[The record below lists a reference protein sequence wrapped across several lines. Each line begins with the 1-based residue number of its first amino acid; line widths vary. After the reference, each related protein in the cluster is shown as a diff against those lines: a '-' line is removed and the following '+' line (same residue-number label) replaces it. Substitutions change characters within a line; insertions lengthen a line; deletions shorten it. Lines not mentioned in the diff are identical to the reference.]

1 MSANKAQFIDTLDH
15 RTSISAA
22 QAEEVVNALP
32 EVLGEWLRSFGANPQ
47 GGSYAGEIAGG
58 LKFDLV
64 RQQNPNQWN
73 LKVTLTAD
81 GLNDFG
87 NGSDRFGLPV
97 VNV

>member
-1 MSANKAQFIDTLDH
+1 MANKAQFIDTLAH
-15 RTSISAA
+15 RTSLDAA
-22 QAEEVVNALP
+22 QAEEVTNALP
-32 EVLGEWLRSFGANPQ
+32 EIFGEWLRSFGANPQ
-47 GGSYAGEIAGG
+47 GGAYSGEISGG

-73 LKVTLTAD
+73 LNITLTAD